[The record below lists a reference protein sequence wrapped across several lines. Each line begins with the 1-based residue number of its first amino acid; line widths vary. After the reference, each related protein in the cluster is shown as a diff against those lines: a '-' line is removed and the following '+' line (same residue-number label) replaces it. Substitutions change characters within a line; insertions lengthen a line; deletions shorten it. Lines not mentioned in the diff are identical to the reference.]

1 MVIIGKVR
9 CSSAFTCFAV
19 IFRPPRSRINVNV
32 IRIETESSSFDSVI
46 DDSVEHSNSADAGVV
61 SDADAAEPVVGRGC
75 DLTGASGSVLVVAV
89 VLRHRVVVVSI
100 DVGRR
105 KWVVI
110 GP

>member
-1 MVIIGKVR
+1 
-9 CSSAFTCFAV
+9 
-19 IFRPPRSRINVNV
+19 
-32 IRIETESSSFDSVI
+32 
-46 DDSVEHSNSADAGVV
+46 
-61 SDADAAEPVVGRGC
+61 VGRGC